1 MSERLHEKCML
12 TTWPQRGFR
21 GMHGPPQSG
30 NGGAQ
35 MKGRGCIGTILL
47 DSETAVIPRFK
58 HGVAC
63 MSKCV
68 SILYTIPHHDEV
80 ALHDTYAFFMG

>member
-1 MSERLHEKCML
+1 
-12 TTWPQRGFR
+12 
-21 GMHGPPQSG
+21 
-30 NGGAQ
+30 